1 MSENDLDAI
10 VGTLRAAMPELKR
23 RWPIRSLGIF
33 GSFARGDAG
42 ATSDLDVL
50 VEFER
55 AVGISTFFGLESEL
69 CSLTGRS
76 VDLVSR
82 AALKPYIGRSVMRDL
97 IPL

>member
-1 MSENDLDAI
+1 MSMNDLDTI

-33 GSFARGDAG
+33 GSFARGDSGDA
-42 ATSDLDVL
+42 SDLDVL

-55 AVGISTFFGLESEL
+55 PVGISTFFDLESEL

-76 VDLVSR
+76 VDLVAR
-82 AALKPYIGRSVMRDL
+82 PALKPYIGRSVMRDL